1 MRIIM
6 LTICIVLANKAYA
19 VEECDLVGSLEADPF
34 SISEPVNF
42 QDIKNTKLVKACTEA
57 LEEQNNNVARH
68 YLLRARG
75 HLRDGSNEQAIT

>member
-1 MRIIM
+1 MHIII
-6 LTICIVLANKAYA
+6 LAICIVLANKAYD
-19 VEECDLVGSLEADPF
+19 VEECDFLGSLEADPF
-34 SISEPVNF
+34 SISEPLNF